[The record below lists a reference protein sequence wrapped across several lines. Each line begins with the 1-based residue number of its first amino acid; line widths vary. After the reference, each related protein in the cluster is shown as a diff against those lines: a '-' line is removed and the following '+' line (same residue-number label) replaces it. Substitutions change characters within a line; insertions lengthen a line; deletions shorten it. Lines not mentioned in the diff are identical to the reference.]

1 MRLRHIEVFHAIYST
16 GSITNAAKFLN
27 VSQPSV
33 SKVLAHAEIQLGFKL
48 FDRVKGRL
56 IATSEADL
64 LFVEAD
70 RIYQQ
75 IGTINDMAE
84 NIQNND
90 MGEVSVAISPALG
103 FDIMPSAITQFRN
116 MHPNTTF
123 DIKTIHNDDALTHLL
138 RHKSDVAILFSPEH
152 YSGIEEICF
161 GEGKMMAMYPKS
173 LLPHQPEVL
182 SLQEIFQHPHISIWN
197 SGPLAELIWTQ
208 VVKQNIV
215 AQDAVKVKSY
225 FIAASLVKYGAGIC
239 IIDEFTARAKY
250 TDEVGIAE
258 LQEPIKYPIKGLFT
272 KNKCLAKVT
281 DNFLQSLQQ
290 SFTARL

>member
-103 FDIMPSAITQFRN
+103 FDIMPSAITQFRDK
-116 MHPNTTF
+116 HPNTTF
-123 DIKTIHNDDALTHLL
+123 DIKTIHNDDVLTHLL

-152 YSGIEEICF
+152 YSGIGEIWF
-161 GEGKMMAMYPKS
+161 GEGKMVAM
-173 LLPHQPEVL
+173 
-182 SLQEIFQHPHISIWN
+182 
-197 SGPLAELIWTQ
+197 LIRTQ

-258 LQEPIKYPIKGLFT
+258 LEEPIKYPIKGLFT
-272 KNKCLAKVT
+272 KNKCLPKVT
-281 DNFLQSLQQ
+281 GNFLQSLQQ
-290 SFTARL
+290 SFNS